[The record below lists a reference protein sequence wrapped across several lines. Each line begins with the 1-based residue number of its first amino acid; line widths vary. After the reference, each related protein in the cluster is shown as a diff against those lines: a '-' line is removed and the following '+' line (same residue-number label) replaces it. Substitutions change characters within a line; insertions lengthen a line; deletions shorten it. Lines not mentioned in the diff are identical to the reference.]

1 MPLLFFVGGV
11 VDIKAQQHEQDDDNN
26 NIYLVNSC
34 ANEYA
39 LSASLSHNTSDAQ
52 WDVCYTRRIIHPID
66 NQDYLM

>member
-26 NIYLVNSC
+26 NISLANSC

-52 WDVCYTRRIIHPID
+52 WDVYYARRIIHSIG
-66 NQDYLM
+66 NQDVLM